1 MKAENIKFRAKRTDD
16 GAWVYGDLQHVHRIN
31 TKEQVEQSGRRS
43 EPVVRVA
50 YSDVDEETI
59 GQYTGLYDEN
69 GSEIYEGDIVDW
81 TFFYTGY
88 CNGGAVERD
97 TIVTGI
103 IEWYQGG
110 FILKVINNDYVGAG
124 QYSIPSLN
132 TDTTS
137 DVVIKGNIYD
147 NKELLTQGYGRID

>member
-31 TKEQVEQSGRRS
+31 TKEQAEQSGRRS

-59 GQYTGLYDEN
+59 GLYTGFKDEN
-69 GSEIYEGDIVDW
+69 GRDIYEGDIVDW

-88 CNGGAVERD
+88 CNGGAVECD

-103 IEWYQGG
+103 IEWHQGG
-110 FILKVINNDYVGAG
+110 FILKVINNDFEDAG
-124 QYSIPSLN
+124 QYSISDLN

-137 DVVIKGNIYD
+137 DVVVKGNIYD
-147 NKELLTQGYGRID
+147 NKELLTQEYERID

>member
-16 GAWVYGDLQHVHRIN
+16 GVWVYGDLSHVQRIC
-31 TKEQVEQSGRRS
+31 TEEQTEKSGRRT
-43 EPVVRVA
+43 EPVVRIA
-50 YSDVDEETI
+50 NYDVDEETI

-69 GSEIYEGDIVDW
+69 ESEIYEGDIVDW

-88 CNGGAVERD
+88 CNGGAVECD

-110 FILKVINNDYVGAG
+110 FILKVINNDFEDAG
-124 QYSIPSLN
+124 QYGISDLN
-132 TDTTS
+132 TDTKS
-137 DVVIKGNIYD
+137 DVVVKGNIYD
-147 NKELLTQGYGRID
+147 NKELLKQEYERID

>member
-1 MKAENIKFRAKRTDD
+1 MKAENIKFRGKSKKT
-16 GAWVYGDLQHVHRIN
+16 GEWLYGDLEYSRKKDIARIHSYDD
-31 TKEQVEQSGRRS
+31 KGE
-43 EPVVRVA
+43 
-50 YSDVDEETI
+50 YI
-59 GQYTGLYDEN
+59 GQQEVDKDTIMQSTGLYDEN

-81 TFFYTGY
+81 TFFYMGY

-147 NKELLTQGYGRID
+147 NKELLSKRR